1 MIPIAIVNRTGLVE
15 AEPASRND
23 MFISAP
29 KKAAI
34 PVRQPKMQAQSDGDL
49 TEGDQP
55 ANHASWWPCSRTLMK
70 SRYHS

>member
-1 MIPIAIVNRTGLVE
+1 MTGLVE

-34 PVRQPKMQAQSDGDL
+34 PVRTPKIRARPTGISPNVM
-49 TEGDQP
+49 
-55 ANHASWWPCSRTLMK
+55 R
-70 SRYHS
+70 